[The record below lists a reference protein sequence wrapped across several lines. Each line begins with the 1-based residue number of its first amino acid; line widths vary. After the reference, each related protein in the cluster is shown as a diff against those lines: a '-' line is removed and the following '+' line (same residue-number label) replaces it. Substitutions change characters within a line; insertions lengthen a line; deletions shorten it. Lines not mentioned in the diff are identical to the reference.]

1 MMAQRYFPG
10 SNTCRGFV
18 GFFQD
23 LLPRTEQAGL
33 RQKHADARRRR
44 ALGSPGTAG

>member
-23 LLPRTEQAGL
+23 LLPRTEQARILLIKGGPAAAKV
-33 RQKHADARRRR
+33 R
-44 ALGSPGTAG
+44 